1 VRLKLC
7 RFRLRDSANG
17 AIHHGVAEG
26 DRIQEVT
33 FDWPDLRSRSGRSW
47 PASEV
52 RLVAPVAPSKIVCVA
67 RNYRQHAA
75 ELGNPV
81 PKAPLIFLKA
91 PSSVIGP
98 EDPIVMPPDSSRV
111 DHEGELAVVMGRR
124 CARLGSQDDI
134 APFVAGYTCLNDI
147 TARDLQIADG
157 LFGRAKSFDTFCPM
171 GPVIETDFDWRQAVV
186 ETRVNG
192 ERRQHGAATEM
203 IFPVDVLVRW
213 VARIMT
219 LEPGDVI
226 ATGTPEGISALAA
239 GDVVEVSI
247 EGIGRLRNPVEARP
261 ER

>member
-1 VRLKLC
+1 MKLC
-7 RFRLRDSANG
+7 RFRLRGSDDG
-17 AIHHGVAEG
+17 AIRAGVVEG
-26 DRIQEVT
+26 ERVQEVT
-33 FDWPDLRSRSGRSW
+33 FDWPGIALRSGRNW

-75 ELGNPV
+75 ELGNLV
-81 PKAPLIFLKA
+81 PKEPLIFLKA

-98 EDPIVMPPDSSRV
+98 EDAIVMPPDSARV
-111 DHEGELAVVMGRR
+111 DHEGELAVVIGRR
-124 CARLGSQDDI
+124 CVRLGPNEDI
-134 APFVAGYTCLNDI
+134 APYVAGYTCLNDV

-171 GPVIETDFDWRQAVV
+171 GPVIETEFDWKQATV

-203 IFPVDVLVRW
+203 IFPVDELVRW

-219 LEPGDVI
+219 LLPGDVI
-226 ATGTPEGISALAA
+226 ATGTPEGISPLAP
-239 GDVVEVSI
+239 GDMVEVWI
-247 EGIGRLRNPVEARP
+247 DGIGRLRNPVEARA